1 MMAFALDN
9 PQTRA
14 AIAASVPL
22 GRVGEPDD
30 MAGAAIFLASRA
42 GRYLTGAVIPV
53 DGGLASLRR

>member
-1 MMAFALDN
+1 MAFALDD
-9 PQTRA
+9 PQTRT

-30 MAGAAIFLASRA
+30 MAGVVIYLASRA
-42 GRYLTGAVIPV
+42 GRYLTGTVIPV